1 MPILIS
7 AVSLVSYRLYQ
18 ITTAFHASHPDR
30 NCWLAPKAN
39 HMRAGQY
46 PIVLINSS
54 LFDGYLL
61 VGKKDKEC
69 LVATIHQP
77 TWTNHL
83 LDNFLTESAHCV
95 GYIPPSDSH
104 CMRLVAY
111 SSGWYPR
118 YKPCECWCISPFL
131 LIESQIFHCMREK
144 LATAWEPWSTGPRDI
159 HKRDITEYTKGNIAY
174 CSPVTHLYHFFGG
187 DLFKRSIRF
196 SWNGVV
202 ILEFCCS
209 SVVPSAWSGLI
220 TG

>member
-7 AVSLVSYRLYQ
+7 AVSLISYRLYQ

-95 GYIPPSDSH
+95 GYIPPSDSL

-118 YKPCECWCISPFL
+118 LAMWVLVHLTVFADWISNLPL
-131 LIESQIFHCMREK
+131 HAWKVSNCLRTLVNRPQRYSQ
-144 LATAWEPWSTGPRDI
+144 TGYNRV
-159 HKRDITEYTKGNIAY
+159 HKRK
-174 CSPVTHLYHFFGG
+174 H
-187 DLFKRSIRF
+187 SI
-196 SWNGVV
+196 
-202 ILEFCCS
+202 L
-209 SVVPSAWSGLI
+209 
-220 TG
+220 